1 MGRTAMGVFE
11 RTVESGI
18 KDYLPERFQDA
29 EINISRVNKPNAIKT
44 GLMVKLQDVNY
55 APTIYLDD
63 YYDQFI
69 SGRDMDDIL
78 TDIGELID
86 EAYEN
91 APIQQSFNITDY
103 RENIFKALINA
114 GANKE
119 MLNDCPHRT
128 VHDLAVVY
136 RVEVG
141 DYASALVSNKMM
153 QLLGYRDAA
162 ELEAAAD
169 VYMKNNF
176 LPEAKTMEEVL
187 IELLGDNI
195 DDETYST
202 IHESDGPTMIV
213 ITNDKKLDGAASILN
228 KEFMDRLCAEYGELL
243 LLPSSRH
250 EFIALPK
257 GQIPESDAKELVREV
272 NRNEVP
278 KEDKLS
284 DNIYTYSRERG
295 LELVKNDS
303 EKTKSID
310 RDHER

>member
-11 RTVESGI
+11 RTIESKI

-29 EINISRVNKPNAIKT
+29 DINFSRVNKPNVIKT
-44 GLMVKLQDVNY
+44 GLIVKLPDVNY

-69 SGRDMDDIL
+69 SGRDMNDIL
-78 TDIGELID
+78 TDIGGLID

-91 APIQQSFNITDY
+91 APIQHNFNITDY
-103 RENIFKALINA
+103 RENIFKVLINA
-114 GANKE
+114 GANKD
-119 MLNDCPHRT
+119 MLNECPHRT
-128 VHDLAVVY
+128 EHDLAVVY
-136 RVEVG
+136 RVEIG

-153 QLLGYRDAA
+153 QLLGYKDAA
-162 ELEAAAD
+162 ELEATAD
-169 VYMKNNF
+169 VYMKNN
-176 LPEAKTMEEVL
+176 LPPVAKTMEEVL
-187 IELLGDNI
+187 IELMGDNFN
-195 DDETYST
+195 EEMYST

-213 ITNDKKLDGAASILN
+213 ITNEKKLDGAISVLN
-228 KEFMDRLCAEYGELL
+228 KEFMDGLCAKYGELL

-257 GQIPESDAKELVREV
+257 DDIPESDAKELVREV
-272 NRNEVP
+272 NRNEVS

-284 DNIYTYSRERG
+284 DNIYTYSMERG

-303 EKTKSID
+303 EKTKSIE